1 MVAGC
6 RFLVV
11 DDNRE
16 FARDL
21 CELLALEGNQGTVA
35 VDAEEALERLQSESF
50 HALFT
55 DLRLPGQSGVELIEE
70 LNRRGL
76 SIPVVLMTA
85 YADED
90 VVARAQTAGAID
102 VLSKPIEIERWL
114 ALARHCT
121 AASQSSPANDCAA
134 SAAATGNQRDRT

>member
-1 MVAGC
+1 MVEGR

-35 VDAEEALERLQSESF
+35 ADAEEALECLERESY

-55 DLRLPGQSGVELIEE
+55 DLRLPGQSGVDLIEE
-70 LNRRGL
+70 VNRRGW
-76 SIPVVLMTA
+76 SIPAVLMTA

-102 VLSKPIEIERWL
+102 VLSKPIDVDRWL
-114 ALARHCT
+114 AMARRCMVRSD
-121 AASQSSPANDCAA
+121 APAANDCGAVA
-134 SAAATGNQRDRT
+134 LRQQRDRT